1 MIPTTKTIRYDQKK
15 SNRVKIEAIATLP
28 TQFGKFFIIAIS
40 DQLEKKEHA
49 VLLKKDV
56 WNEENVPTR
65 IHSECLTGDAFGS
78 LKCDCRE
85 QLILSLK
92 YLEKHGGILIYLRQE
107 GRGIGFINKIK
118 AYSLQDQGLDT
129 VEANLALGFRSDLRK
144 YDVAAE
150 VLKILG
156 VKSIQLL
163 TNNPDKINQLKKLG
177 ITITNRIPLIAEP
190 NEFNYR
196 YLLVKK
202 EKSGHFL
209 DDLVLAPIM
218 IEQHETIRWKKEE
231 NSKNR
236 SD

>member
-1 MIPTTKTIRYDQKK
+1 MIPMKNHIKFDQNR
-15 SNRVKIEAIATLP
+15 SERVKIESIANLP
-28 TQFGKFFIIAIS
+28 TQFGKFYIIAIS
-40 DQLEKKEHA
+40 DQVERKEHA
-49 VLLKKDV
+49 VLLKKAV

-92 YLEKHGGILIYLRQE
+92 YIEKHGGILIYLRQE

-129 VEANLALGFRSDLRK
+129 VEANLALGFKSDLRK

-163 TNNPDKINQLKKLG
+163 TNNPDKIKQLKQLG
-177 ITITNRIPLIAEP
+177 IKITSRIPLIAKP

-196 YLLVKK
+196 YLIAKK
-202 EKSGHFL
+202 EKSGHL
-209 DDLVLAPIM
+209 IDETILAPIT
-218 IEQHETIRWKKEE
+218 IEQHELLQWKEE
-231 NSKNR
+231 NGDER
-236 SD
+236 EI